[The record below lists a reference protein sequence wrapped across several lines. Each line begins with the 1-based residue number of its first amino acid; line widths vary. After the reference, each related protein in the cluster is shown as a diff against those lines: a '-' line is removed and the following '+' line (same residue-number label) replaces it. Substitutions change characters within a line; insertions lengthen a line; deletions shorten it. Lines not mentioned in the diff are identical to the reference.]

1 MAALDFP
8 ASPNDGDTYTANDR
22 TWTYRAATTAWEP
35 SPIATGNT
43 GATGPTG
50 ATGAT
55 GPTGFTGATGAT
67 GPTGFT
73 GATGATGPTGANG
86 ATGATGP
93 TVYPAAGI
101 AVSTGAT
108 GIWGTSYSSI
118 NPVPVNFGGTGHNTL
133 TANNVILGNGTSPA
147 AFVAPGASGNVL
159 TSNGTTWASSTP
171 TTGMVYPAAGV
182 PLSTGTAWS
191 PSYSNANPLPVNI
204 GGTGQTTYTNGQL
217 LIGNTTGNTL
227 AKATLTQGAGIT
239 ITNGAGSITIRS
251 GTLLQ
256 LAATATGAQ
265 NVVAADVGKFVTVAA
280 SNTTTTEIVIAPSG
294 FAVGDVFS
302 VYNAKSAPMSIRTS
316 TGTLQ
321 LAGTTVTP
329 GTRSIAQN
337 GLATVVCVAAN
348 TFVISGAGVS

>member
-8 ASPNDGDTYTANDR
+8 ASPNDGDTYSANER

-43 GATGPTG
+43 GATGPSG

-67 GPTGFT
+67 GPNGTN
-73 GATGATGPTGANG
+73 GATGATGPDGPTG

-108 GIWGTSYSSI
+108 GVWTTSYSAT

-133 TANNVILGNGTSPA
+133 TANNVILGNGTSA
-147 AFVAPGASGNVL
+147 ASFVAPGTAGNVL

-191 PSYSNANPLPVNI
+191 PSYSTANPLPVNI

-227 AKATLTQGAGIT
+227 TKATLTQGAGIT
-239 ITNGAGSITIRS
+239 ITNGSGSITIRS

-256 LAATATGAQ
+256 LAATSATQ
-265 NVVAADVGKFVTVAA
+265 NVVSTDVGKLVTVA
-280 SNTTTTEIVIAPSG
+280 SGSSTTAISIAPSG

-302 VYNAKSAPMSIRTS
+302 IYNAKGSPIAVSVS
-316 TGTLQ
+316 SGTLQ